1 MADEFD
7 DFDDAPSRGRVEP
20 HRGTLI
26 LVLGILGLLVCGFLG
41 IAAWLMGKS
50 DLEKMRRGQMD
61 REGEGLTKAGYIL
74 GLVAVILMAVGLVI
88 FLAMMVLGFG
98 MAAAGR

>member
-26 LVLGILGLLVCGFLG
+26 LVLGILGIVACGFIG
-41 IAAWLMGKS
+41 IPAWLMGKA
-50 DLEKMRRGQMD
+50 DLEKMRRGEMD

-74 GLVAVILMAVGLVI
+74 GIVATILIAVGLVAGC
-88 FLAMMVLGFG
+88 LAFAFG
-98 MAAAGR
+98 MMAAGAKR

>member
-20 HRGTLI
+20 HRGAVS
-26 LVLGILGLLVCGFLG
+26 LVLGILGLLVCGFIG

-50 DLEKMRRGQMD
+50 DLEKMKRGRMD

>member
-20 HRGTLI
+20 HRGAVI
-26 LVLGILGLLVCGFLG
+26 LVLGILGLLVCGFIG
-41 IAAWLMGKS
+41 IAAWVMGKS

-74 GLVAVILMAVGLVI
+74 GLVSVILMAVGVVI
-88 FLAMMVLGFG
+88 GCLAFGFG
-98 MAAAGR
+98 MFAAGAKR